1 MKLAVLYAGQ
11 GAQHPG
17 MGKEFYE
24 ASPAFRAAFD
34 SAALDFD
41 LHRVCFE
48 DPDGLLNQTEYTQ
61 PCMVAFACGVTAVL
75 AEKGVKPAYLA
86 GLSLGEYSALQAAG
100 VFTAKQAIELTAF
113 RGKAMAEAAKGLDCG
128 MTAVLGL
135 DREKLSACCEQA
147 AEAGCVQIC
156 NYNCPGQL
164 VIGGEKAAVE
174 QAAALAKEA
183 GARRCIP
190 LKVSGPFHT
199 RLMAPA
205 GDALAQ
211 RFAGENFGTMETPV
225 LFNCLGHEKAETDSI
240 PQLLVKQVQSSVYM
254 EDTLRR
260 LGELGVDHILEVG
273 PGSALSGFCEKDPA
287 RGGLHRSG
295 DPGTAG
301 CGADRMEGSR
311 MSEEKLTRAAIVTG
325 GSRGIG
331 RAVCVALAKQG
342 CNVVVNYCHGAEPA
356 EQTAALCRAEGVQAV
371 TMQADVST
379 AEGCKALFDAAA
391 EAFGRVDVLVN
402 NAGITRDN
410 LILRLTEQD
419 FDAVLDTN
427 LKSAFLC
434 CKEAARRWCA
444 SAMAAS

>member
-48 DPDGLLNQTEYTQ
+48 DPDGVLNQTEYTQ

-135 DREKLSACCEQA
+135 DREKLQET
-147 AEAGCVQIC
+147 GCVQIC

-211 RFAGENFGTMETPV
+211 RFAGENFGAMETPV

-273 PGSALSGFCEKDPA
+273 PGSALSGFVKKT
-287 RGGLHRSG
+287 L
-295 DPGTAG
+295 PGVVCTAV
-301 CGADRMEGSR
+301 E
-311 MSEEKLTRAAIVTG
+311 T
-325 GSRGIG
+325 
-331 RAVCVALAKQG
+331 
-342 CNVVVNYCHGAEPA
+342 P
-356 EQTAALCRAEGVQAV
+356 EQL
-371 TMQADVST
+371 
-379 AEGCKALFDAAA
+379 
-391 EAFGRVDVLVN
+391 
-402 NAGITRDN
+402 
-410 LILRLTEQD
+410 
-419 FDAVLDTN
+419 DAVLTAWKD
-427 LKSAFLC
+427 A
-434 CKEAARRWCA
+434 E
-444 SAMAAS
+444 

>member
-24 ASPAFRAAFD
+24 VSPAFRAAFD

-48 DPDGLLNQTEYTQ
+48 DPDGVLNQTEYTQ

-75 AEKGVKPAYLA
+75 
-86 GLSLGEYSALQAAG
+86 
-100 VFTAKQAIELTAF
+100 
-113 RGKAMAEAAKGLDCG
+113 
-128 MTAVLGL
+128 GL

-147 AEAGCVQIC
+147 AETGCVQIC

-199 RLMAPA
+199 KLMAPA

-260 LGELGVDHILEVG
+260 LGELGVDHVLEVG
-273 PGSALSGFCEKDPA
+273 PGNALSGFVKKT
-287 RGGLHRSG
+287 L
-295 DPGTAG
+295 PGVVCTAV
-301 CGADRMEGSR
+301 E
-311 MSEEKLTRAAIVTG
+311 T
-325 GSRGIG
+325 
-331 RAVCVALAKQG
+331 
-342 CNVVVNYCHGAEPA
+342 P
-356 EQTAALCRAEGVQAV
+356 EQL
-371 TMQADVST
+371 
-379 AEGCKALFDAAA
+379 
-391 EAFGRVDVLVN
+391 
-402 NAGITRDN
+402 
-410 LILRLTEQD
+410 
-419 FDAVLDTN
+419 DAVLTAWKD
-427 LKSAFLC
+427 A
-434 CKEAARRWCA
+434 E
-444 SAMAAS
+444 

>member
-34 SAALDFD
+34 SAVLDFD

-48 DPDGLLNQTEYTQ
+48 DPDGVLNQTEYTQ
-61 PCMVAFACGVTAVL
+61 PCMVAFA
-75 AEKGVKPAYLA
+75 
-86 GLSLGEYSALQAAG
+86 
-100 VFTAKQAIELTAF
+100 
-113 RGKAMAEAAKGLDCG
+113 CG

-273 PGSALSGFCEKDPA
+273 PGNALSGFVKKT
-287 RGGLHRSG
+287 L
-295 DPGTAG
+295 PGVVCTAV
-301 CGADRMEGSR
+301 E
-311 MSEEKLTRAAIVTG
+311 T
-325 GSRGIG
+325 
-331 RAVCVALAKQG
+331 
-342 CNVVVNYCHGAEPA
+342 P
-356 EQTAALCRAEGVQAV
+356 EQL
-371 TMQADVST
+371 
-379 AEGCKALFDAAA
+379 
-391 EAFGRVDVLVN
+391 
-402 NAGITRDN
+402 
-410 LILRLTEQD
+410 
-419 FDAVLDTN
+419 DAVLTAWKD
-427 LKSAFLC
+427 A
-434 CKEAARRWCA
+434 E
-444 SAMAAS
+444 